1 MTIHAHTDCSGLLTY
16 VDDLEKL
23 NNHLEKLNNQ
33 TISENKRLRAS
44 LKNLVQLC
52 EIIDLESMV
61 LNTCR
66 KVLEET

>member
-23 NNHLEKLNNQ
+23 NNQ
-33 TISENKRLRAS
+33 TTAENIRLRAS

-61 LNTCR
+61 LDTCR

>member
-1 MTIHAHTDCSGLLTY
+1 MTIHAHTDCSGLLRY

-23 NNHLEKLNNQ
+23 NNQ
-33 TISENKRLRAS
+33 TTAENIRLRAS

-61 LNTCR
+61 LDTCR

>member
-23 NNHLEKLNNQ
+23 NNQ
-33 TISENKRLRAS
+33 TTAENKRLRAS

-61 LNTCR
+61 LDTCR